1 MSNMNIREY
10 IGASGNHYLIEVK
23 LDNLIITKLREDR
36 SEVFCAVLTK
46 QVYAFDFIEWFDYN
60 YPKYGESED

>member
-1 MSNMNIREY
+1 MNIREY

-36 SEVFCAVLTK
+36 SEVLCAVLTK
-46 QVYAFDFIEWFDYN
+46 QVHAFDFVEWFDEK
-60 YPKYGESED
+60 YPKYGESEE

>member
-1 MSNMNIREY
+1 MSNMDIREY

-46 QVYAFDFIEWFDYN
+46 QVYAFDFIEWFDEK